1 MSRVLSH
8 QADLTAVISCLLYLV
23 LLRCGRVGRHRSAL
37 CERPAVFPVP
47 PPAAS
52 QRGRGEPETQLPEQH
67 LQTSEVKALARTHM
81 QNMLTW
87 HKHEVIRKCNTIGHF
102 FGVEQNLV
110 VHYSCLS
117 RRVLDSTPA
126 SACRARETSFTSL
139 QNSISNQF
147 QVLLCSFD
155 TKL

>member
-1 MSRVLSH
+1 MEFHMSHVLSH
-8 QADLTAVISCLLYLV
+8 QVDLTAVILCLLYLV
-23 LLRCGRVGRHRSAL
+23 LLRSGRVGRHRSAL

-52 QRGRGEPETQLPEQH
+52 QRGRGEPETQLQEQH
-67 LQTSEVKALARTHM
+67 LQTSEVKVTHAHTHAEHADVAQTRGHPKTQYHRAL
-81 QNMLTW
+81 
-87 HKHEVIRKCNTIGHF
+87 

-126 SACRARETSFTSL
+126 SACQAREKRPL
-139 QNSISNQF
+139 Q
-147 QVLLCSFD
+147 V
-155 TKL
+155 